1 MLIRISLIVAIL
13 AALAAGVLNFVVVK
27 DKITT
32 LATDRD
38 TQKAGWLATTNE
50 LTKTQ
55 KNLTKTQGELKQTQN
70 QLTDANAER
79 DKAVAT
85 ADTQKKRA
93 DDLNVQLTK
102 TAADR
107 DDAQNKLAAYTATSY
122 TADQIAGLGRTVKDQ
137 QAMLE
142 ISAQEKV
149 VLIRTISRLTN
160 ELNKYTGGPE
170 FVIRLPAALKGKILV
185 VDPKWDFVVLNVG
198 EDQGAIQ
205 DGELLVSRDGKL
217 VAKVVIRSVEKDRC
231 IANIIPGWQLGDV
244 IEGDEVTPAHPAS

>member
-13 AALAAGVLNFVVVK
+13 AAMAAGVLNFVVVK

-38 TQKAGWLATTNE
+38 TQRDGRTKAEGERDKTKKDLA
-50 LTKTQ
+50 
-55 KNLTKTQGELKQTQN
+55 KTQGDLKQTQN

-85 ADTQKKRA
+85 ADAQRKRA
-93 DDLNVQLTK
+93 DDLNGQLTRV
-102 TAADR
+102 TADR

-122 TADQIAGLGRTVKDQ
+122 TADQIAGLGKMVKDE
-137 QAMLE
+137 QAALE
-142 ISAQEKV
+142 VSAQEKI
-149 VLIRTISRLTN
+149 VLQRAIARLQTRLDRYEGTN
-160 ELNKYTGGPE
+160 VE
-170 FVIRLPAALKGKILV
+170 VMLPAGLKGKILV

-198 EDQGAIQ
+198 ENQGAIQ

>member
-50 LTKTQ
+50 LTKTK

-70 QLTDANAER
+70 QLADANAER

-122 TADQIAGLGRTVKDQ
+122 TPDQIAGLGRTVKDQ

-142 ISAQEKV
+142 ISDA
-149 VLIRTISRLTN
+149 
-160 ELNKYTGGPE
+160 
-170 FVIRLPAALKGKILV
+170 GKSCP
-185 VDPKWDFVVLNVG
+185 DPHDF
-198 EDQGAIQ
+198 
-205 DGELLVSRDGKL
+205 
-217 VAKVVIRSVEKDRC
+217 
-231 IANIIPGWQLGDV
+231 
-244 IEGDEVTPAHPAS
+244 TPDK